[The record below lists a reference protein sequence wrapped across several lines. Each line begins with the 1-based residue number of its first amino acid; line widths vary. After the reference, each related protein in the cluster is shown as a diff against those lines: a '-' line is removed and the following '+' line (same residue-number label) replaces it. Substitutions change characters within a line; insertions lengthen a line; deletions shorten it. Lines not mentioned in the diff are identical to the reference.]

1 MILIEKS
8 KKEYINNYI
17 NNNVFTFKS
26 KNTFK
31 GFNLHIKNQIIYK
44 LDFKLKEDYD
54 WDWFKDVL
62 ELFLETV

>member
-54 WDWFKDVL
+54 
-62 ELFLETV
+62 